1 MWLQVIIKTDTS
13 TAETISDALFAIGA
27 VSVSLTDAEDEPLYE
42 PPLNT
47 TPLWEQ
53 VRVIALFEDGVDC
66 TYLQAQLQTTLAP
79 LPVPPWQ
86 IEELED
92 QDWSRV
98 WMDDFQP
105 MRFGERVWICPSWLP
120 PPDPQAVNILLDP
133 GLAFGTGLHPTTALC
148 LEWLD
153 KQVDLTG
160 KIIIDYGCGS
170 GILAITASKLG
181 AKHVWAVDN
190 DPQALLATQD
200 NAQKNNVET
209 TISCMLPEQL
219 PKIEADGMLANIL
232 ANPLINLA
240 PTFATHLKPNAALI
254 LSGILTEQT
263 NDVIAAY
270 TPFFTITEVMQRD
283 EWVRIDCCCG
293 NRFATGS

>member
-1 MWLQVIIKTDTS
+1 MAWLQVIIETNTS
-13 TAETISDALFAIGA
+13 VAETIADGLLAIGA
-27 VSVSLTDAEDEPLYE
+27 VSVSLTDAEDNPLYE

-53 VRVIALFEDGVDC
+53 VRLIGLFADN
-66 TYLQAQLQTTLAP
+66 TAHLAAQLQTVF
-79 LPVPPWQ
+79 VPMPPYQ
-86 IEELED
+86 IQKLEE
-92 QDWSRV
+92 QDWTKV
-98 WMDDFQP
+98 WMDDFKP
-105 MRFGERVWICPSWLP
+105 MQFGERVWICPSWLSP
-120 PPDPQAVNILLDP
+120 PYPQAINIFLDP

-200 NAQKNNVET
+200 NAQRNNQET
-209 TISCMLPEQL
+209 VISCVSPERL
-219 PKIEADGMLANIL
+219 PKIKADGILANIL
-232 ANPLINLA
+232 ANPLLELA
-240 PTFATHLKPNAALI
+240 PTLLAHLKPNATLI
-254 LSGILTEQT
+254 LSGILAEQT
-263 NDVIAAY
+263 DEVIAAY
-270 TPFFTITEVMQRD
+270 KPFFTLTETIQRN
-283 EWVRIDCCCG
+283 EWMRIDCCTKT
-293 NRFATGS
+293 N